1 MARFVFVF
9 LALLFVSATILV
21 GLIFDDVVYDASQDQ
36 HHGLAPGGEEI
47 MANLGLS
54 VQAELFSSAD
64 QAGDAMALSART
76 QQLKNQ
82 LTRLQQMSGGR
93 FSWVHREVTAHSLG
107 EDELIS
113 LGLDPVILPDGR
125 RYYLG
130 MVLSNSI
137 DQHHVFPRLAEP
149 TNPNRRD
156 LMMAIERLGHIEP
169 VIMQVLLGEAA
180 KPWFP
185 LLREAL
191 GKQVEFVML
200 EEDLGGL
207 RPDLP
212 LLMMQPGDI
221 SGAGMALLSSALTQN
236 MPLMVVVDPSL
247 PGEAILPPPL
257 LAQGLA
263 MEDGVVVDESLAM
276 VVRGQLANQAMS
288 YPLWLE
294 LGQDNV
300 IDEPLMYMSAS
311 LRLTGA
317 GSLVI
322 GRGANKQEVEPLV
335 WSSDEA
341 GILPRSFVSAL
352 PGELPRTGWKNLGR
366 KMMALRVK
374 REDLNALIF
383 ADLDFLN
390 PSLGPN
396 ENAPMLARMLLDHA
410 GLSQAVSLDP
420 GLPKD
425 RPFVRLE
432 QMRVDARGKES
443 ESFARINQRISNL
456 LATLVALQ
464 NRPSGS
470 VGDDAVA
477 RVQEQLRDA
486 ERDLLSLSRQTEQP
500 IDRTKQFLVLA
511 NSFLVPL
518 ILGLLGLVMGVAR
531 MRRRRQA

>member
-9 LALLFVSATILV
+9 LALLFVGATILM
-21 GLIFDDVVYDASQDQ
+21 GLIFDDVVYDATQDQ
-36 HHGLAPGGEEI
+36 HHGLAPGGEEV

-54 VQAELFSSAD
+54 VQAELFSSND

-82 LTRLQQMSGGR
+82 LTRLAQMSGGR
-93 FSWVHREVTAHSLG
+93 FSWVHREVAPQSLG
-107 EDELIS
+107 EDQLIS

-125 RYYLG
+125 RHYLG

-137 DQHHVFPRLAEP
+137 DQHHLFPRLAEP

-156 LMMAIERLGHIEP
+156 IMMAIERLGQIEP
-169 VIMQVLLGEAA
+169 SAMQLLVGDAA
-180 KPWFP
+180 RPWLP
-185 LLREAL
+185 LLQDAL
-191 GKQVEFVML
+191 GKQVEFVKL
-200 EEDLGGL
+200 DEDLSGL

-212 LLMMQPGDI
+212 LLMLQPGDI
-221 SGAGMALLSSALTQN
+221 SGAGLALLSSALTQN
-236 MPLMVVVDPSL
+236 MPLMVMVDPSL

-263 MEDGVVVDESLAM
+263 LEDGLVVDERLAM
-276 VVRGQLANQAMS
+276 TVRGQLANQPMS

-300 IDEPLMYMSAS
+300 IDEPLMHMSGS

-317 GSLVI
+317 GSLVV
-322 GRGANKQEVEPLV
+322 GRGTNKQEVEPLV

-341 GILPRSFVSAL
+341 GILPRNSLSAM
-352 PGELPRTGWKNLGR
+352 PDELPRTGWKNFGR

-396 ENAPMLARMLLDHA
+396 ENAAILARMLLDHA
-410 GLSQAVSLDP
+410 GLSQAAFLDP

-432 QMRVDARGKES
+432 QMRVDARSEES
-443 ESFARINQRISNL
+443 ESFARINQQISNL
-456 LATLVALQ
+456 LASLVALQ
-464 NRPSGS
+464 NRPSGPA
-470 VGDDAVA
+470 GDDAVA

-500 IDRTKQFLVLA
+500 IDRMKQFLALA
-511 NSFLVPL
+511 NSFLLPV
-518 ILGLLGLVMGVAR
+518 ILALLGLVMGMAR